1 MKKYSLIVFTV
12 FVFSIGL
19 HAQGSKNSVAKKV
32 INPFEKIMTDIGF
45 PYKKINDTIA
55 VIVFDGANLKS
66 YKLYCLKLDDKYIT
80 YVNLSAA
87 LSKKIEPSNFPT
99 LLAKNFSMDF
109 VKIGM
114 SESSKEFYVRA
125 DVYINGISA
134 ANFKKIVA
142 QVADATDVI
151 AADFK

>member
-1 MKKYSLIVFTV
+1 MKKYSLIVFSL

-19 HAQGSKNSVAKKV
+19 HAQGSKTVAAKKSTT
-32 INPFEKIMTDIGF
+32 PFEKIMTDMGF
-45 PYKKINDTIA
+45 PYEKINDSIA

-66 YKLYCLKLDDKYIT
+66 YKLYCLKVDDMYIS
-80 YVNLSAA
+80 YVNLSTA
-87 LSKKIEPSNFPT
+87 LPKKIGPSNYPS
-99 LLAKNFSMDF
+99 LLTKNYSMDF

-125 DVYINGISA
+125 DVYINGTTA

-142 QVADATDVI
+142 QIADATDII

>member
-1 MKKYSLIVFTV
+1 MKKYSLIVFSL
-12 FVFSIGL
+12 FVFCLGL
-19 HAQGSKNSVAKKV
+19 HAQVSKSVVAKKT
-32 INPFEKIMTDIGF
+32 INPFEKIMTEMGF
-45 PYKKINDTIA
+45 PYEKINDSIA

-66 YKLYCLKLDDKYIT
+66 YKLYCLKLDNMYIT
-80 YVNLSAA
+80 YVNLSTA
-87 LSKKIEPSNFPT
+87 LPKKIDPNHYSS
-99 LLAKNFSMDF
+99 LLVKNYSMDF

-125 DVYINGISA
+125 DVYINGTSA

-142 QVADATDVI
+142 QVADATDII